1 MFVIYTKI
9 KVDPSLDRLT
19 KGISMWTN
27 RNPLKGIFSVKLAW
41 SGEEIYL
48 EEERE
53 LFLLP

>member
-27 RNPLKGIFSVKLAW
+27 RNQLKGIFSVKLAW
-41 SGEEIYL
+41 SGEEI
-48 EEERE
+48 
-53 LFLLP
+53 